1 MNKFFIDDLLERLE
15 TLSDTVKV
23 IDQQSLKKAFILYGY
38 LGYQDNFPMICN
50 EYTPDS
56 NFDVDIDESKFLN
69 DKSYNGTWIVGCDD
83 DTFNFLI
90 CLKTYEQILFIDV
103 LEVNEDMRG
112 QGLGGNIVSI
122 IESVAETYYPTISV
136 SPFDTDAINFWEHME
151 YYKEENY
158 QSWIKKL

>member
-1 MNKFFIDDLLERLE
+1 MNKFFVDDLLERLE
-15 TLSDTVKV
+15 TLSDTINV
-23 IDQQSLKKAFILYGY
+23 IDQKSLKNTIIL
-38 LGYQDNFPMICN
+38 LGCQNQFPMICYEHTN
-50 EYTPDS
+50 DS
-56 NFDVDIDESKFLN
+56 NFDVDMDESKFLN
-69 DKSYNGTWIVGCDD
+69 DRNYNGTWIIGCND
-83 DTFNFLI
+83 DTIDFLV

-103 LEVNEDMRG
+103 LEVNEDMRK

-158 QSWIKKL
+158 QSWIKRL

>member
-1 MNKFFIDDLLERLE
+1 MNKFFVDDLLERLE
-15 TLSDTVKV
+15 TLSDTVNV
-23 IDQQSLKKAFILYGY
+23 IDQKSLKNTIILYGC
-38 LGYQDNFPMICN
+38 QNQFPMVCN

-69 DKSYNGTWIVGCDD
+69 DGCYNNTWIIGYDD
-83 DTFNFLI
+83 DTINFLI

-103 LEVNEDMRG
+103 LEVNDDMRG

-122 IESVAETYYPTISV
+122 IESVAETYYHTISV

-151 YYKEENY
+151 YYNEENHLN
-158 QSWIKKL
+158 WVKRL

>member
-23 IDQQSLKKAFILYGY
+23 IDQGSLKGVIY
-38 LGYQDNFPMICN
+38 LFGCQNQFPMICYEHTN
-50 EYTPDS
+50 DS
-56 NFDVDIDESKFLN
+56 NFDVDISESKFLN
-69 DKSYNGTWIVGCDD
+69 TRAYGGTWIIGCND
-83 DTFNFLI
+83 DTIDFLV
-90 CLKTYEQILFIDV
+90 CLKSYEQMLFIDV
-103 LEVNEDMRG
+103 LEVNEEMRG

-151 YYKEENY
+151 YYKEENH
-158 QSWIKKL
+158 SNWVKKL

>member
-15 TLSDTVKV
+15 TLSDTVNI
-23 IDQQSLKKAFILYGY
+23 IDQKSLKNTIILYGC
-38 LGYQDNFPMICN
+38 QNRFPMVCN

-69 DKSYNGTWIVGCDD
+69 DGSYNGTWIIGYDD
-83 DTFNFLI
+83 DTINFLI

-103 LEVNEDMRG
+103 LEVNDDMRG

-122 IESVAETYYPTISV
+122 IESVAETYYHTISI

-151 YYKEENY
+151 YYNEENHLN
-158 QSWIKKL
+158 WVKRL

>member
-1 MNKFFIDDLLERLE
+1 MNKLFIDDLLEKME
-15 TLSDTVKV
+15 NLSDTVKV
-23 IDQQSLKKAFILYGY
+23 IDQGSLKNIIILYDCN
-38 LGYQDNFPMICN
+38 QFPMICN

-69 DKSYNGTWIVGCDD
+69 DRSYNGTWIIGCND
-83 DTFNFLI
+83 DTIDFLV
-90 CLKTYEQILFIDV
+90 CLKSYEQMLFIDV

-151 YYKEENY
+151 YYKEENHPN
-158 QSWIKKL
+158 WVKKL